1 MRGDQRQKRSL
12 IKKKSKE
19 EEVRG
24 ENLLD
29 KEEM

>member
-12 IKKKSKE
+12 IKKKRKE

-24 ENLLD
+24 EDLLD
-29 KEEM
+29 REEM

>member
-12 IKKKSKE
+12 IKKKRKE

-29 KEEM
+29 REEM